1 MDEWM
6 NGGMIVTGE
15 TRSTWGKIPG
25 PVPLFPPPTSPGIKL
40 MPPQREADDE
50 PPEPWRG
57 PDFNV
62 EFKQF
67 NNSSQN
73 PLMPQ

>member
-1 MDEWM
+1 
-6 NGGMIVTGE
+6 
-15 TRSTWGKIPG
+15 
-25 PVPLFPPPTSPGIKL
+25 
-40 MPPQREADDE
+40 MPPQREADDKQ
-50 PPEPWRG
+50 PEPWHG

-73 PLMPQ
+73 PLMPVFMKTSQAVIETCMRRNEQKE